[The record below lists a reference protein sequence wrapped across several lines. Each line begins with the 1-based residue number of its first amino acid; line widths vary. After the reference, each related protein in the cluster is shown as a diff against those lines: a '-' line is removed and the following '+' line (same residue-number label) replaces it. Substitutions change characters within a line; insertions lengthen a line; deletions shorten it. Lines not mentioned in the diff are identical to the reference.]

1 MPEKE
6 VRLSAEFSQGADF
19 FMVIGST
26 LLVHPAAGMPGLA
39 KKNNAFLAMVNM
51 SETPYDN
58 LFDVIIFEKAGKA
71 LCLRRI
77 GQPLTLRLAGQY
89 PGARK

>member
-6 VRLSAEFSQGADF
+6 VKLAVELSQQADF

-39 KKNNAFLAMVNM
+39 KKNNAFLAMINM
-51 SETPYDN
+51 SETSFDHI
-58 LFDVIIFEKAGKA
+58 FDVIVFEKAGKA
-71 LCLRRI
+71 LTEI
-77 GQPLTLRLAGQY
+77 MEAVLTA
-89 PGARK
+89 